1 MDAGEG
7 LSVVAS
13 DPAKYG
19 IDQPEL
25 ERRFKW
31 TRTATNQVNSF
42 FIFNINIKNS
52 HIWFYL
58 GGVKK
63 LVVGTDLN
71 GSSSSTFS
79 GMY

>member
-31 TRTATNQVNSF
+31 TRTVTTQVNF
-42 FIFNINIKNS
+42 FYFFNINIKNS
-52 HIWFYL
+52 H
-58 GGVKK
+58 
-63 LVVGTDLN
+63 N
-71 GSSSSTFS
+71 
-79 GMY
+79 